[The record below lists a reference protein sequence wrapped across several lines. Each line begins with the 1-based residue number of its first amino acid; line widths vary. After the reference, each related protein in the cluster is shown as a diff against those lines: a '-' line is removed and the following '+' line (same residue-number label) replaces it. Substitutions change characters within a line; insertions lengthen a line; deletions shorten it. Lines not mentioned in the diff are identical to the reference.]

1 MAERAFQGS
10 GISSRRIDHRFQT
23 LRAVHMP
30 TRKDRAGKCDF
41 RHADHTSKIGFLN
54 EKRRGTANEKK
65 LTNLRAT
72 SIKKKKRMHH
82 TKELRSISCTTL
94 FLHRE
99 ELEYRTLRFLE
110 PSFED
115 QLATNPKDCG
125 PKCESGIE
133 RVPRSSSD
141 RRAASSKASESQHS
155 RAAAG

>member
-1 MAERAFQGS
+1 MN
-10 GISSRRIDHRFQT
+10 
-23 LRAVHMP
+23 P
-30 TRKDRAGKCDF
+30 
-41 RHADHTSKIGFLN
+41 
-54 EKRRGTANEKK
+54 
-65 LTNLRAT
+65 
-72 SIKKKKRMHH
+72 

-99 ELEYRTLRFLE
+99 EREYPTLRFPE

-125 PKCESGIE
+125 AKCESGTE
-133 RVPRSSSD
+133 LTPRSSSD